1 MYVENLR
8 ARIISGRNYFV
19 KDEKGEKTGELG
31 IMGLVLCLDF
41 KENQPLNN
49 KIFPARVAKPVTEDN
64 EFLPDYEVKGFV
76 GKTVLSNVKFGQEVV
91 INADIPLKDDF
102 QEAIKLYDMQF
113 VWE

>member
-41 KENQPLNN
+41 KENQPM
-49 KIFPARVAKPVTEDN
+49 T
-64 EFLPDYEVKGFV
+64 
-76 GKTVLSNVKFGQEVV
+76 KTLTDFFRTHELG
-91 INADIPLKDDF
+91 DF
-102 QEAIKLYDMQF
+102 QKAEFAKELATTIKYTSDLTD
-113 VWE
+113 EILEIIKEIKKL